1 MTPASL
7 PAAYIHVPFCRHR
20 CGYCNFT
27 LVAGR
32 DDLIENYLLAI
43 DRELSQL
50 RSTRDVSTLFIGGG
64 TPTHLT
70 LSQLSQLLTTIHR
83 WFRVT
88 PGGEFSVE
96 ANPSDIELQKVHMLA
111 EAGVNRVSIGAQSFS
126 SKKLKLLER
135 DHDANSI
142 RECVDAVQA
151 EIPNVSLDLI
161 FAAPGETVAEWERD
175 VDSAIALSPHHL
187 SAYGLTIEQG
197 TTFWN
202 RQFHEQLL
210 EVDDETQREMYVL
223 AIDKLTDSEFEHY
236 EVSNFARSEVRSR
249 HNENYWLGGHYYAAG
264 PGAARY
270 VDGVRSTNHRSTT
283 TYIRR
288 MLTGES
294 PVAESERLTQEDIAR
309 ERLVFGLRRI
319 EGVDCHSFAQDT
331 GHGIDELVG
340 QHLDKFISQGLLTRS
355 DGRLHLTR
363 DGLIVS
369 DSIWPS
375 FLVP

>member
-1 MTPASL
+1 MTPAPL

-43 DRELSQL
+43 DLELNQL
-50 RSTRDVSTLFIGGG
+50 QSTRDVSTLFIGGG

-70 LSQLSQLLTTIHR
+70 LSQLSRLLASIHR
-83 WFRVT
+83 WFRIA

-96 ANPSDIELQKVHMLA
+96 ANPSDVESQKVGMLA
-111 EAGVNRVSIGAQSFS
+111 QAGVNRVSIGAQSFS
-126 SKKLKLLER
+126 SEKLKLLER

-142 RECVDAVQA
+142 RACVDDVQA

-161 FAAPGETVAEWERD
+161 FAAPGETVAEWASD
-175 VDSAIALSPHHL
+175 IDSALALSPQHL
-187 SAYGLTIEQG
+187 STYGLTIERG
-197 TTFWN
+197 TMFWN
-202 RQFHEQLL
+202 RQFHQQLL
-210 EVDDETQREMYVL
+210 EVDDETQREMYEL
-223 AIDKLTDSEFEHY
+223 TIDKLTGSQFEHY
-236 EVSNFARSEVRSR
+236 EVSNFAQAQFRSQ

-270 VDGVRSTNHRSTT
+270 INGVRSTNHRSTT

-288 MLTGES
+288 MLAGES
-294 PVAESERLTQEDIAR
+294 PIAESERLTQEDIAR

-319 EGVDCHSFAQDT
+319 EGIDCDAFETDT
-331 GHGIDELVG
+331 GHTVDELVG
-340 QHLDKFISQGLLTRS
+340 QNLNEFISKGLLTQS
-355 DGRLHLTR
+355 DGRLQLTR
-363 DGLIVS
+363 EGLIVS